1 MRNLIPALACLLVF
15 TAEAAEPDST
25 PVETTLLQ
33 APALEVPA
41 PAPAPLPPMNFSSS
55 VAADPLFQR
64 VKAVPAFSRT
74 EQNLPGS
81 PISLRVTHTLQP
93 TAGGQAAGL
102 LSAIIAG
109 STLGLTPLVITSN
122 LVLSYEVSV
131 NGKVLLSRDFERAFT
146 RAQNMWAMQNDP
158 TYGLGEE
165 GLAWA
170 IETATQFAEAAADH
184 PALAELAEEYRFYF
198 SEAR

>member
-1 MRNLIPALACLLVF
+1 MRHLTSALLCLMVLPAF
-15 TAEAAEPDST
+15 GSEPGS
-25 PVETTLLQ
+25 E
-33 APALEVPA
+33 
-41 PAPAPLPPMNFSSS
+41 PLPPMNFTSS
-55 VAADPLFQR
+55 VAADPLFAK
-64 VKAVPAFSRT
+64 VKAVSAFSQA
-74 EQNLPGS
+74 EQNLAGS

-131 NGKVLLSRDFERAFT
+131 NGKVLLNREFERAFT
-146 RAQNMWAMQNDP
+146 RAQNMWSMQNDP

-170 IETATQFAEAAADH
+170 VETATQFAKESASD
-184 PALAELAEEYRFYF
+184 PSLAELAAEYRFYF
-198 SEAR
+198 GSKP